1 MDSAYDNTA
10 HIRSQ
15 VSEGRHREVVGDL
28 WEELGNLQLTFL
40 SMRGLRPEH
49 RLLDIGCGSLR
60 GGVKLIPYLE
70 PGKYWGIDNNAALLD
85 AGWEH
90 ELGPLGLQ
98 DRQPRN
104 QLAALGDFEFDQLG
118 ATFDFAIA
126 QSVFTHFSLNRIRR
140 CLAKLAGAMAPGGRF
155 FATFFEV
162 PPDHDPED
170 ARRHAPGNVIT
181 YSDRDPYHYCL
192 EDLRFVVQ
200 QLPWQMEYIGEW
212 QHPRDQRMVLFIR
225 KGWNHPAEAE
235 KGKRSFSLRKLL
247 GVRAASMVRYVG
259 HGVPCSEKSV

>member
-1 MDSAYDNTA
+1 MDSIYDNAA

-15 VSEGRHREVVGDL
+15 VSAGRHREVVGDL
-28 WEELGNLQLTFL
+28 WDELGNLQLAFL
-40 SMRGLRPEH
+40 SKHGLRPAH

-70 PGKYWGIDNNAALLD
+70 PGNYWGMDHHAALLE
-85 AGWEH
+85 AGWEL

-98 DRQPRN
+98 NRQPRH

-118 ATFDFAIA
+118 ATFDVAIA

-140 CLAKLAGAMAPGGRF
+140 CLAKLAAVMEPGGHF

-162 PPDHDPED
+162 PPEHHPED
-170 ARRHAPGNVIT
+170 ALCHTPGNVVT
-181 YSDRDPYHYCL
+181 HSDRDPYHYAL
-192 EDLRFVVQ
+192 EDLRFAVQ
-200 QLPWQMEYIGEW
+200 YLPWQMVYIGEW

-225 KGWNHPAEAE
+225 TESWNHPTEV
-235 KGKRSFSLRKLL
+235 KKVRRSFSLRQLL
-247 GVRAASMVRYVG
+247 GVRNWFA
-259 HGVPCSEKSV
+259 